1 MDVSIL
7 YFAVPFISTSLAPRT
22 TEQLWIFDIYGFVL
36 CGLLLTMGSLGD
48 RIGRRRLLLIGAG
61 MHVVAVVAAGIML
74 CAATVCA
81 TALRSASTPAGSSE
95 PAKPSSA
102 VLG

>member
-1 MDVSIL
+1 MC
-7 YFAVPFISTSLAPRT
+7 LAPST

-36 CGLLLTMGSLGD
+36 SGLLLTMGSLGD
-48 RIGRRRLLLIGAG
+48 RIGRRRLLLTTG